1 MLETYDPSNC
11 RAVQVGVAVR
21 KAWWAVGVQ
30 LLCALLGACSMS
42 FDDGQGGRRII
53 GFVDLTVTPAP
64 PGTPVAGKVVDL
76 TTIGIAV
83 ADTADGGHLSLGY
96 TRDVVA
102 VLRDDSLVLGDPLAV
117 RHLFQTSPSVQTGA
131 TP

>member
-1 MLETYDPSNC
+1 MRVLW
-11 RAVQVGVAVR
+11 RAIEL
-21 KAWWAVGVQ
+21 Q

-42 FDDGQGGRRII
+42 FEDGQGGRRII

-64 PGTPVAGKVVDL
+64 PGTPIAGKVVDL
-76 TTIGIAV
+76 TTVGIAV

-117 RHLFQTSPSVQTGA
+117 SRLFQTSPSVQTGA